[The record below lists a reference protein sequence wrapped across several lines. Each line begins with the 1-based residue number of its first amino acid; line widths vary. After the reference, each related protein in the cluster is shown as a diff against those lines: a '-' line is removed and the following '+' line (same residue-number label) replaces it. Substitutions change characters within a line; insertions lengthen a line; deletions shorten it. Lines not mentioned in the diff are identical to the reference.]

1 VLYRITGSTCERG
14 LSTSLLAEW
23 APKPMLCVM
32 QWADGMFE
40 RSGQLEVFGVIFSAD
55 KQMVSILATVTT
67 YRKRAYGSRGSS

>member
-1 VLYRITGSTCERG
+1 
-14 LSTSLLAEW
+14 
-23 APKPMLCVM
+23 MLCVM

-67 YRKRAYGSRGSS
+67 YRKRAYGSLGSS